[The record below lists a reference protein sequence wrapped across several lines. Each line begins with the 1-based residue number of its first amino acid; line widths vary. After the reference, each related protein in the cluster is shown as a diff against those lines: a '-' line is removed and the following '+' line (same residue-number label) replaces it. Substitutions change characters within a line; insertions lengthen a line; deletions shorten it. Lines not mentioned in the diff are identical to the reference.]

1 MTLPITTRLARAAL
15 LAFTL
20 SAAPVL
26 AIDTGGGDTSTPP
39 TTSSAKPTKPA
50 GPTLADARA
59 DISAKNWTKAITDL
73 KAFVAAHPTSADG
86 FNLLGYSY
94 RNAGNYDLAGK
105 AYAKALKLD
114 PKHTG
119 ALEYQGVLFIK
130 LGQMDK
136 AKANLAKIKAI
147 SGESSEEYKD
157 LAEAIG

>member
-1 MTLPITTRLARAAL
+1 MTHPITTRLAGAAAL
-15 LAFTL
+15 AFAL

-26 AIDTGGGDTSTPP
+26 AIDTGGGDTSTP
-39 TTSSAKPTKPA
+39 TTSSSAKPA

-59 DISAKNWTKAITDL
+59 YISAKDWTNAITDL
-73 KAFVAAHPTSADG
+73 KAFVAAQPTSADG

-105 AYAKALKLD
+105 AYAKALKLN
-114 PKHTG
+114 PNHTG

-130 LGQMDK
+130 LGQVDK

-147 SGESSEEYKD
+147 SGEGSEEYKD
-157 LAEAIG
+157 LAKAIG

>member
-1 MTLPITTRLARAAL
+1 MTHPITTRLAGAAL

-26 AIDTGGGDTSTPP
+26 AVDTGGGDTTP
-39 TTSSAKPTKPA
+39 TTSSAAKPA

-59 DISAKNWTKAITDL
+59 DISAKNWTKAIGDL
-73 KAFVAAHPTSADG
+73 KAYVAAHPTSADG

-94 RNAGNYDLAGK
+94 RNAGSYDLAGK

-147 SGESSEEYKD
+147 SGESSEEYMD
-157 LAEAIG
+157 LAKAIG

>member
-1 MTLPITTRLARAAL
+1 MTHPITTRLAGAAIL
-15 LAFTL
+15 VLTL

-26 AIDTGGGDTSTPP
+26 AVDTGGEDTTP
-39 TTSSAKPTKPA
+39 TTSSSAEPSKPA
-50 GPTLADARA
+50 GPTLEDARA
-59 DISAKNWTKAITDL
+59 DISAKNWTKAISDL
-73 KAFVAAHPTSADG
+73 KTYVAAHPSSADG

-147 SGESSEEYKD
+147 SGEDSEEYKD